1 MPIIYAATLGQR
13 PEAITVAFDR
23 LCEQYRYEGIAVLH
37 TEPNVSGIAQSYT
50 DLRGVCTH
58 DYPSTTARFHE
69 IAYQDGA
76 PLVDIENQRSAEAYH
91 QSVLRIL
98 YEYKRDGYD
107 LHLMI
112 AGGRKAMSIYAM
124 LAASLIFEPPHDK
137 VWTVLSPESMLVQV
151 GQFHIPPGMRQQVQ
165 LVELPL
171 RPARIAPGTD
181 IAALLTRPT
190 SRNEQFIA
198 KLTMAEREL
207 VNLLRRHPYASN
219 DQLGQMQN
227 KQGKTIENQLR
238 EIYAK
243 MIGFLDFGEM
253 ITDKRQALLDILR
266 GVE

>member
-23 LCEQYRYEGIAVLH
+23 LREQYRYEGIAILH
-37 TEPNVSGIAQSYT
+37 TEPNVSGIAQAYT
-50 DLRGVCTH
+50 DLRRVCAH
-58 DYPSTTARFHE
+58 DYSDTTYRFHE
-69 IAYQDGA
+69 IAYEDGA
-76 PLVDIENQRSAEAYH
+76 PLVDIEDQRSAEVYH
-91 QSVLRIL
+91 RSVLRVL
-98 YEYKRDGYD
+98 YDYKHEGYD

-124 LAASLIFEPPHDK
+124 LAASLIFEAPHDK
-137 VWTVLSPESMLVQV
+137 VWTVLSPESMLVV

-198 KLTMAEREL
+198 KLTAAERDIAQ
-207 VNLLRRHPYASN
+207 LLRRHPYASN

-227 KQGKTIENQLR
+227 KSGKTIENQLR